1 MSILKSKLAFAA
13 SACFIAAVVS
23 GESGAAVSMKIV
35 QGASCAASAA
45 PIPITTAGG
54 PVALSVCVSAS
65 VERVCSATYPL
76 ISSNAAATAAAVQA
90 ASRTPDG
97 VFTNVLDVVAF
108 PATIS
113 ATPTPL
119 ANGVPA
125 AGAQVGGTGADIK
138 IASLALTVPAGLPAA
153 TSFAFAV
160 DVSGEIA
167 TVPVA
172 TASCNDLAVTQD
184 SNPVGT
190 VQFTLATPGAA
201 TPSVSVAASPAT
213 LVDAA
218 ANVAT
223 VTFTAS
229 AAAPAGGLSVA
240 FTPPTAGGLIA
251 STTCTS
257 PIAIAAGNTTAT
269 CTVTAAVN
277 TVPGDGPTVGTTT
290 VIAGTGYTVGAPA
303 SATVTV
309 NNDDVAP
316 GTPVVTI
323 AAAPATLVDAAGNV
337 ATVTVTS
344 SLVAPAT
351 GLVVNLTPAAAS
363 ARYTTTC
370 GATITIPA
378 GATTATCTVTAVANT
393 VLADGSVT
401 ATTTLAAPA
410 AGYTLGA
417 ATSAAVAVNN
427 DDFDTVIA
435 VTPVTPA
442 GALLLPSYA
451 PGATPGR
458 STTALNFNVTG
469 GAGALACVA
478 AGAGYTATP
487 NPLNLVVGTAG
498 TVTVT
503 YTGTAAGTFTGTL
516 TCTSTAPA
524 TGGPFVYNLS
534 TTVADAVIPASVPVP
549 TMGALGLG
557 LMSLLVAGFAGFAQ
571 RRRLGK

>member
-1 MSILKSKLAFAA
+1 MTLSIPKRPR
-13 SACFIAAVVS
+13 FIAQLATVALFCAATLGAVAQTVTGAFTPATVAPSTASSLALSYAAFTSNSSGMNLRVYYNSAALTLGTVTYNNPPGSSQSASVS
-23 GESGAAVSMKIV
+23 VAGTL
-35 QGASCAASAA
+35 ASCAGANQY
-45 PIPITTAGG
+45 ITLNWADINGTWPT
-54 PVALSVCVSAS
+54 PVA
-65 VERVCSATYPL
+65 
-76 ISSNAAATAAAVQA
+76 
-90 ASRTPDG
+90 G
-97 VFTNVLDVVAF
+97 
-108 PATIS
+108 
-113 ATPTPL
+113 
-119 ANGVPA
+119 
-125 AGAQVGGTGADIK
+125 
-138 IASLALTVPAGLPAA
+138 SL
-153 TSFAFAV
+153 
-160 DVSGEIA
+160 A
-167 TVPVA
+167 TVPVTTTAAFAAPTLVCWEDDIDNGAVERNITGSA
-172 TASCNDLAVTQD
+172 TLSPIVAAV
-184 SNPVGT
+184 
-190 VQFTLATPGAA
+190 
-201 TPSVSVAASPAT
+201 PSVSVAASPAT

-351 GLVVNLTPAAAS
+351 GLVVNLTPAAAN

-370 GATITIPA
+370 GATVTIAA

-393 VLADGSVT
+393 TVGDGNVT
-401 ATTTLAAPA
+401 ATTTLAAPSA
-410 AGYTLGA
+410 SYTLGA
-417 ATSAAVAVNN
+417 TTSAAVAVNDN
-427 DDFDTVIA
+427 DLPAAI
-435 VTPVTPA
+435 TPVTPA

-534 TTVADAVIPASVPVP
+534 TTVSDVVIPASVPVP
-549 TMGALGLG
+549 TVGALGLG

>member
-1 MSILKSKLAFAA
+1 MLKTSLTSIAKCGGLLLCGIFSTALFAQSVTGSFAPPTVAA
-13 SACFIAAVVS
+13 S
-23 GESGAAVSMKIV
+23 
-35 QGASCAASAA
+35 GASTLTLSYSGFTSNSNGLVLGVYYNSTRVTPGAVTYNAPPGQSQPSSASAA
-45 PIPITTAGG
+45 GTLAGCAGADSFIALNWLDFSTTWPTPAAGTLATIPFTASG
-54 PVALSVCVSAS
+54 
-65 VERVCSATYPL
+65 TF
-76 ISSNAAATAAAVQA
+76 AAAT
-90 ASRTPDG
+90 
-97 VFTNVLDVVAF
+97 DVCWVDD
-108 PATIS
+108 TS
-113 ATPTPL
+113 
-119 ANGVPA
+119 
-125 AGAQVGGTGADIK
+125 
-138 IASLALTVPAGLPAA
+138 SGLPSRSITGRA
-153 TSFAFAV
+153 TLSPIVSAV
-160 DVSGEIA
+160 
-167 TVPVA
+167 
-172 TASCNDLAVTQD
+172 
-184 SNPVGT
+184 
-190 VQFTLATPGAA
+190 
-201 TPSVSVAASPAT
+201 PSVSVAASPAT

-290 VIAGTGYTVGAPA
+290 VIAGAGYTVGAPA

-370 GATITIPA
+370 GATVTIAA

-393 VLADGSVT
+393 TVGDGNVT
-401 ATTTLAAPA
+401 ATTTLAAPSA
-410 AGYTLGA
+410 SYTLGA
-417 ATSAAVAVNN
+417 TTSAAVAVNDN
-427 DDFDTVIA
+427 DLPAAI
-435 VTPVTPA
+435 TPVTPA

-534 TTVADAVIPASVPVP
+534 TTVSDVVIPASVPVP
-549 TMGALGLG
+549 TVGALGLG

>member
-1 MSILKSKLAFAA
+1 MINAKKFLAKAGLVAALAAGAVGSVHAQAVTGAFAPTSVA
-13 SACFIAAVVS
+13 
-23 GESGAAVSMKIV
+23 GG
-35 QGASCAASAA
+35 GASTLTLSYSAF
-45 PIPITTAGG
+45 TSNSTG
-54 PVALSVCVSAS
+54 LNL
-65 VERVCSATYPL
+65 RVYY
-76 ISSNAAATAAAVQA
+76 NAAAVTPGAVAYSAPPGSSQA
-90 ASRTPDG
+90 A
-97 VFTNVLDVVAF
+97 NA
-108 PATIS
+108 
-113 ATPTPL
+113 
-119 ANGVPA
+119 PA
-125 AGAQVGGTGADIK
+125 AGALASCAGADTFVI
-138 IASLALTVPAGLPAA
+138 LNWVDFAGTWP
-153 TSFAFAV
+153 T
-160 DVSGEIA
+160 
-167 TVPVA
+167 PVA
-172 TASCNDLAVTQD
+172 
-184 SNPVGT
+184 G
-190 VQFTLATPGAA
+190 TLATIPFTASAGFAAPTNVCWVDDLDQGAPA
-201 TPSVSVAASPAT
+201 RNITGSVVLSPIVAAVPSVSVAASPAT

-344 SLVAPAT
+344 SLVAPAA

-370 GATITIPA
+370 GATATIAA

-393 VLADGSVT
+393 TVGDGNVT
-401 ATTTLAAPA
+401 ATTTLAAPSA
-410 AGYTLGA
+410 SYTLGA
-417 ATSAAVAVNN
+417 TTSAAVAVNDN
-427 DDFDTVIA
+427 DLPAAI
-435 VTPVTPA
+435 TPVTPA

-534 TTVADAVIPASVPVP
+534 TTVSDVVIPASVPVP
-549 TMGALGLG
+549 TVGALGLG